1 MVRANS
7 FTARKRSFMKRVLLS
22 AAAAL
27 ALTAAAGAFA
37 VAYAAD
43 TAPPPAY
50 VDITKAERMGPWG
63 FDTAGMDRSVKPG
76 ADFVRFSTGK
86 YLENLVIPADR
97 TSWGSF
103 NALAEL
109 SNHRT
114 KAIIER
120 AAASTTPTGEAQQ
133 IGGLYNSFM
142 DEARLEALDAKPLA
156 TDIARIK
163 AAKSRDAIAEL
174 MGATQGGFGGSF
186 FGSYVWQDAKAPTQY
201 AAYVS
206 QGGLG
211 LPDRDY
217 YLDAKFADKKT
228 AYRAYIAKLLTMSGW
243 ANAEKAADAIVA
255 LETEIAQAS
264 WTKVEQRDADKTYNP
279 KTLTDLETLA
289 PGFPWKAWAKGAS
302 LDKADKLVVGEPTAF
317 TKIAAIYAKTPVETL
332 QAWQAFHTAN
342 QAAPYLSKRFVDAA
356 FDFNGKT
363 LTGQPQQRE
372 RWKRG
377 TGLVGSSLGEA
388 VGKLYVEAY
397 FPAESKAKME
407 KLVSDLLVAMK
418 GRIDKLDWMSA
429 ETKTKAQAK
438 LATFTVKIAY
448 PDKWRDYSALA
459 VKGDDLYGNLERIN
473 AFNWTY
479 QTNKLGKPVDRA
491 EWGMSPQTV
500 NAYYNPT
507 LNEIVFPAAIL
518 QPPFFDPDADP
529 AVNYGGIG
537 AVIGH
542 EISHGFDDEG
552 RKYDA
557 DGSLRDWWRP
567 EDAEKFKAQTKR
579 LGAQYSAFEPLPGV
593 KVNGDLTMG
602 ENIGDLGGILI
613 ALDAYHLSLGGKPAP
628 VIDGLTGDQRFF
640 LGFAQI
646 WRAKYRDDAVK
657 QQVVSDPHSP
667 AYFRSY
673 GTVQN
678 VDAWYDAWGVKEGD
692 AMYVKPADRVRIW

>member
-1 MVRANS
+1 
-7 FTARKRSFMKRVLLS
+7 MKRVLLS

-37 VAYAAD
+37 VAHAAD
-43 TAPPPAY
+43 TAPPPAASTDG
-50 VDITKAERMGPWG
+50 VTTAARMGPWG
-63 FDTAGMDRSVKPG
+63 FDTVGMDRSVKPG

-86 YLENLVIPADR
+86 YLDALVIPADR

-109 SNHRT
+109 SNNRT

-120 AAASTTPTGEAQQ
+120 AAVSASPTGEARQ
-133 IGGLYNSFM
+133 IGGLYKSFM
-142 DEARLEALDAKPLA
+142 DEAGLEALDAKPLA
-156 TDIARIK
+156 ADLARIR
-163 AAKSRDAIAEL
+163 AATSRDALAEL
-174 MGATQGGFGGSF
+174 MGATQGGFGGSI
-186 FGSYVWQDAKAPTQY
+186 FGAYIWQDAKAPTQY

-206 QGGLG
+206 QAGLG

-228 AYRAYIAKLLTMSGW
+228 AYRAYVAKLLTMAGW
-243 ANAEKAADAIVA
+243 ADAEKAADAIVA
-255 LETEIAQAS
+255 FETAIAEAS

-279 KTLTDLETLA
+279 KTLAELETLA
-289 PGFPWKAWAKGAS
+289 PGFPWKAWTKGAK
-302 LDKADKLVVGEPTAF
+302 LDKAEKLIVGEPTAF
-317 TKIAAIYAKTPVETL
+317 TKIAAIYAKTPVPTL

-377 TGLVGSSLGEA
+377 TGLVGNSLGEA

-418 GRIDKLDWMSA
+418 GRIDRLDWMSP
-429 ETKTKAQAK
+429 ETKAKAQAK

-448 PDKWRDYSALA
+448 PDKWRDYSALT
-459 VKGDDLYGNLERIN
+459 VTGDDLYGNVERVN
-473 AFNWTY
+473 AFNWDYETA
-479 QTNKLGKPVDRA
+479 KLGKPVDRA
-491 EWGMSPQTV
+491 EWGMFPQTV

-567 EDAEKFKAQTKR
+567 EDAAKFEAQTKR
-579 LGAQYSAFEPLPGV
+579 LSAMYSAYEPLPGV

-602 ENIGDLGGILI
+602 ENIGDLGGILV

-640 LGFAQI
+640 LGFAQV
-646 WRAKYRDDAVK
+646 WRSKYRDDAIK

-667 AYFRSY
+667 AYFRTY
-673 GTVQN
+673 GTVRN
-678 VDAWYDAWGVKEGD
+678 VDAWYNAWGVKEGD